1 MKSSK
6 QRRLFKREKFMI
18 AKVAVDTKTTFADK
32 IFDYVVPLHLMPR
45 AKVGVRCEVPFGG
58 GNRRYMGFIL
68 SLSDE
73 ADKDKKL
80 KEIIGIT
87 DDEPFLDRTKLL
99 EAYWIKNRYFCTF
112 ADAIKLFMPAGI
124 KTSVRERV
132 GMVSDKSADG
142 VKLTPKE
149 RKILEYLS
157 ENGES
162 LYDKISGFFGKSV
175 RSSVKNLEK
184 NGLVYLSY
192 DRDTGADK
200 YVTVVSLEDKS
211 FDAETLKKTASAQRR
226 VIKVLAECGF
236 LSIPDICM
244 FAGCSANTVTA
255 LVNRGILKKE
265 KIEVLRTPH
274 NKNGKPETDVLKLTD
289 EQENVLAVI
298 EGSRKNPQKP
308 VLLRGVTGS
317 GKTEVYLRAIE
328 SVLKE
333 NKSAIVLVPE
343 ISLTYQMMSRFLS
356 RFGHSVALLHSSLSD
371 GERYDE
377 WKRIKSGAARVV
389 LGARSAVFAP
399 CENLGIII
407 IDEEHEDTYKAERGA
422 AYDAREVA
430 RMRAVHEN
438 ALLVLSSATPAVED
452 YYRAKRGEFTLCEM
466 NKRYNGVSLPK
477 TYIADMREE
486 LRGGNRSPFSEVLKE
501 EILNNLS
508 TGEQTI
514 LLLNRRGY
522 STFVS
527 CRSCGHVETCPHC
540 NISLTYHSHGG
551 FLMCHY
557 CGYKKSVPEKCP
569 ECEKGTLRGFGTGTQ
584 KIEEK
589 LSEEFSG
596 AGVIRMDVDTT
607 AKKDAREK
615 ILDSFENDRI
625 DVLLGT
631 QMISKGLDFKNVS
644 LVGVLAADQALNMG
658 DFRAAERT
666 FDLITQVCGRSGR
679 GDKRGRAVIQTYQ
692 PENKTIS
699 LASRHDYLGF
709 YEEEIVL
716 RRALCYPPFCNI
728 VDITVTG
735 GDEERVKDAAVSM
748 YKEVSEKMSEHENV
762 TVYRAAPCFIDKI
775 ENKYRWHFWLKC
787 HLSKEIHDI
796 LEEVMLSAKGVSVSA
811 RLNPNTI

>member
-1 MKSSK
+1 
-6 QRRLFKREKFMI
+6 MI
-18 AKVAVDTKTTFADK
+18 AKVAVDTKTTFADR
-32 IFDYVVPLHLMPR
+32 IFDYNVPEYLKSR
-45 AKVGVRCEVPFGG
+45 TKVGVRCEVPFGG

-68 SLSDE
+68 SISDKSE
-73 ADKDKKL
+73 NDKKL
-80 KEIIGIT
+80 KDIIGII
-87 DDEPFLDRTKLL
+87 DDEPFLDRTMLL

-132 GMVSDKSADG
+132 GIADGAREG
-142 VKLTPKE
+142 VKLSHE
-149 RKILEYLS
+149 ESKILEYLT

-162 LYDKISGFFGKSV
+162 LYDKIAGFFGKSI
-175 RSSVKNLEK
+175 RSSVKKLQE
-184 NGLVYLSY
+184 NGLIYISY
-192 DRDTGADK
+192 DKDTGADK
-200 YVTVVSLEDKS
+200 YVTVVSLADKD
-211 FDAETLKKTASAQRR
+211 FDADSLKKTASAQRR
-226 VIKVLAECGF
+226 VIKVLAECDF

-244 FAGCSANTVTA
+244 CAGCSANTITA
-255 LVNRGILKKE
+255 LYNRGIINKE

-274 NKNGKPETDVLKLTD
+274 AGFSKTEGGKVKLTE
-289 EQENVLAVI
+289 EQKNVLSVI
-298 EGSRKNPQKP
+298 DKARENPQKP

-317 GKTEVYLRAIE
+317 GKTEVYLRVIE
-328 SVLKE
+328 GVLKE

-356 RFGHSVALLHSSLSD
+356 RFGHSVALLHSSLSG

-407 IDEEHEDTYKAERGA
+407 VDEEHEDTYKAERGA

-430 RMRAVHEN
+430 RMRAAHEK
-438 ALLVLSSATPAVED
+438 ALLLLSSATPSVED
-452 YYRAKRGEFTLCEM
+452 YYRAKSGEFTLCEM
-466 NKRYNGVSLPK
+466 NKRYNGVMMPK

-486 LRGGNRSPFSEVLKE
+486 LRAGNRSPFSEVLKD
-501 EILNNLS
+501 EISKNLS
-508 TGEQTI
+508 DGEQTI

-527 CRSCGHVETCPHC
+527 CRSCGHVEICPHC
-540 NISLTYHSHGG
+540 NISLTYHSHGS

-557 CGYKKSVPEKCP
+557 CGYKKNVPEKCP

-589 LSEEFSG
+589 LHEEFPS

-615 ILDSFENDRI
+615 ILDSFENDKI
-625 DVLLGT
+625 DMLLGT

-679 GDKRGRAVIQTYQ
+679 GDRRGRAVIQTYQ
-692 PENKTIS
+692 PENKIIE

-716 RRALCYPPFCNI
+716 RRALCYPPFCSI

-735 GDEERVKDAAVSM
+735 SGEEKVKDAAISM
-748 YKEVSEKMSEHENV
+748 YNEACVKLKSSDVLSI
-762 TVYRAAPCFIDKI
+762 YRAAPCFIDKI

-787 HLSKEIHDI
+787 HFSKEIHDA
-796 LEEVMLSAKGVSVSA
+796 LEEIMQKTKCVGVSA

>member
-1 MKSSK
+1 
-6 QRRLFKREKFMI
+6 MI
-18 AKVAVDTKTTFADK
+18 AKVAVDTKTTFADR
-32 IFDYVVPLHLMPR
+32 IFDYNVPEYLLSR
-45 AKVGVRCEVPFGG
+45 AKAGARCEVPFGG

-68 SLSDE
+68 SLSDGDGE
-73 ADKDKKL
+73 GKKL
-80 KEIIGIT
+80 KDIIGII

-112 ADAIKLFMPAGI
+112 ADAIKLFMPAGL
-124 KTSVRERV
+124 KTSVSERI
-132 GMVSDKSADG
+132 GLVSDKCTDSL
-142 VKLTPKE
+142 KLNPEE
-149 RKILEYLS
+149 RRILEYLS

-162 LYDKISGFFGKSV
+162 LYDKMAGFFGKSI

-184 NGLVYLSY
+184 NGLVYLNY
-192 DRDTGADK
+192 NRDTGADK
-200 YVTVVSLEDKS
+200 YVTVVSLADKN
-211 FDAETLKKTASAQRR
+211 FDADSLKKTASAQRR
-226 VIKVLAECGF
+226 VIKVLSECDF

-244 FAGCSANTVTA
+244 FAGCSANTITA
-255 LVNRGILKKE
+255 LHKKGILIKE
-265 KIEVLRTPH
+265 KIEVLRTPRAGLS
-274 NKNGKPETDVLKLTD
+274 KTESDKVKLTG
-289 EQENVLAVI
+289 EQKSVLDVI
-298 EGSRKNPQKP
+298 EKSRESLKKP

-399 CENLGIII
+399 CKNLGIII

-430 RMRAVHEN
+430 RMRAVHEK
-438 ALLVLSSATPAVED
+438 ALLVLSSATPSVED
-452 YYRAKRGEFTLCEM
+452 YYRAKSGEFTLCEM

-486 LRGGNRSPFSEVLKE
+486 LRSGNRSPFSEILKD

-508 TGEQTI
+508 NGEQTI

-527 CRSCGHVETCPHC
+527 CRSCGHVEVCPHC
-540 NISLTYHSHGG
+540 NISLTYHSHGS

-557 CGYKKSVPEKCP
+557 CGYKKNVPEKCP

-589 LSEEFSG
+589 LFEEFPA

-615 ILDSFENDRI
+615 ILDSFENDNLDI
-625 DVLLGT
+625 LLGT

-658 DFRAAERT
+658 DYRAAERT

-692 PENKTIS
+692 PENKVIE

-728 VDITVTG
+728 IDITVTG
-735 GDEERVKDAAVSM
+735 SSEEKVKNTAVSM
-748 YKEVSEKMSEHENV
+748 QNEVSLKFKDFDGISI
-762 TVYRAAPCFIDKI
+762 YRAAPCFIDKI

-787 HLSKEIHDI
+787 HLNKEIHDI
-796 LEEVMLSAKGVSVSA
+796 LEEIMLKAKGVGVSA